1 MDAVVPYSPIILL
14 AVAAIF
20 LAGGVV
26 KGALGF
32 GLPLVTMSLLPLV
45 IPVEVALAINALAT
59 PFNNIEQLRRA
70 APWRPVLKRF
80 WPVVATTAAGILIG
94 AVFVTSLDE
103 RVLILTLGF
112 AVLSFIALNVLK
124 PAIAIRADRET
135 PYGLLTGFAG
145 GIVGA
150 LTTANGPVYIMYLV
164 GLKVDRPVFVA
175 SLGLFFVV
183 TGVVLSASF
192 LALGLITVPIAFLA
206 LLCIPAAN
214 LGMRA
219 GFWLADRV
227 SAEKFRI
234 VVLIVLAALGLNLV
248 AQGLAL

>member
-1 MDAVVPYSPIILL
+1 MDAWLPYSAPVLL
-14 AVAAIF
+14 AVACIF
-20 LAGGVV
+20 LIGGVV

-70 APWRPVLKRF
+70 APWRPVLQRF
-80 WPVVATTAAGILIG
+80 WPVVASTAAGILLG
-94 AVFVTSLDE
+94 ALFVSSLNE
-103 RVLILTLGF
+103 RVLILTLGC

-124 PAIAIRADRET
+124 PAVAIRPDRET

-164 GLKVDRPVFVA
+164 GLKVERPVFVA
-175 SLGLFFVV
+175 SLGLFFIV

-192 LALGLITVPIAFLA
+192 LALGLITVPIAILA

-214 LGMRA
+214 VGMRA
-219 GFWLADRV
+219 GFWLAGKV

-234 VVLIVLAALGLNLV
+234 VVLMVLAALGLNLI